1 MSVSVCVCACR
12 TEQIRIRAIQGT
24 KVPRYHNT
32 NNVII
37 AIIMHVCFLSLAL
50 VRFTVAPRSPFRS
63 SDDGHRCVIFSRF
76 SRQKKNT
83 KKKRKTTR
91 RRTDWGRI
99 TSPRDDACVAVP
111 VARTVHAG
119 PVHPARPPQSA
130 MRVSFFFFIVLKVYI
145 VSSRRRTIERRD
157 RCVCVCVLGGGQAG
171 RHNNIN
177 DRAQTKGETAIF
189 FYKKTPTIGQKCTPS
204 QLTKKSRKTREN
216 PDEPGGKTR
225 KENHVQS
232 AKTNK
237 NSRQTRFLA
246 GFFFRY
252 EQDA

>member
-157 RCVCVCVLGGGQAG
+157 RCVFMCVCVCLCVCV
-171 RHNNIN
+171 I
-177 DRAQTKGETAIF
+177 DCI
-189 FYKKTPTIGQKCTPS
+189 
-204 QLTKKSRKTREN
+204 
-216 PDEPGGKTR
+216 
-225 KENHVQS
+225 
-232 AKTNK
+232 
-237 NSRQTRFLA
+237 
-246 GFFFRY
+246 
-252 EQDA
+252 